1 VRVIVADDSVIVR
14 EGLARLLAEHGLE
27 VMGSA
32 GDPVELLRLVADARP
47 DVAVIDIRM
56 PPTYT
61 DEGLRAAVEIRERH
75 AGTAVLV
82 LSQYV
87 EVGWALRLLR
97 EGGGVGYLLKDR
109 LLDIDEV
116 VVALRRVAAGGTV
129 IDSAVV
135 APLVAVEGAGAGP
148 PLTPREQEVLALIAQ
163 GLSNRAIEAELV
175 VSPKTV
181 EAHVARIFSK
191 LGLPPSGDVH
201 RRVLAV
207 LAYLGTGA
215 GSRAT

>member
-1 VRVIVADDSVIVR
+1 MRVIVADDSVIVR

-27 VMGSA
+27 VVGSA
-32 GDPVELLRLVADARP
+32 GEPDALLRLVAETAP
-47 DVAVIDIRM
+47 DVAIIDIRM
-56 PPTYT
+56 PPTHT
-61 DEGLRAAVEIRERH
+61 DEGLRAAVEIRGRH
-75 AGTAVLV
+75 PGTAVLV

-97 EGGGVGYLLKDR
+97 DGGGVGYLLKDR
-109 LLDIDEV
+109 LLDIEEV

-135 APLVAVEGAGAGP
+135 APLVAVDGGGAGAQ
-148 PLTPREQEVLALIAQ
+148 LTPREQEVLALIAQ
-163 GLSNRAIEAELV
+163 GRSNRAIEAELV

-191 LGLPPSGDVH
+191 LGLPPSADAH